1 MEAPHL
7 LLFVLLGAGAPG
19 ETQSI
24 LLVGFG
30 DIGGAGYQVQI
41 NLPIILSLAPSL
53 VTFII
58 VPLTKDSFIFSF
70 HWTYV

>member
-7 LLFVLLGAGAPG
+7 LLFVLLGAGTPG
-19 ETQSI
+19 ETQNI

-30 DIGGAGYQVQI
+30 DIGGAGVQVQI
-41 NLPIILSLAPSL
+41 SLPIILSLAPSL

-58 VPLTKDSFIFSF
+58 APLA
-70 HWTYV
+70 